1 MSTPG
6 GHDWGWAD
14 PSRPV
19 GGTKVSPN
27 RPPVVPED
35 PEVILDRAV
44 WRMSVLKVVLLLGLG
59 GLALRAGVLML
70 LPNERLQAKATVQ
83 FQHAV
88 TVEAPRGEIL
98 ARDGEVLATTVEMP
112 SLHADPSLLD
122 PNDAPALARALALIL
137 QKDEARILRQLRR
150 ANRQDVT
157 LARQLSPKKLEEVRG
172 LAPRGV
178 LWSRSVSTRYYPGR
192 HFGAQLL
199 GVVGHQGRGL
209 EGVELALDSYLRGD
223 TFMYI
228 QERDRQGRAIST
240 APGIRQMAKPGDTVQ
255 LSLHRGVQQAAE
267 LALDDLMERS
277 DPHSAS
283 AVVVDVKTGEI
294 LAMAN
299 RPTTNPNDRAS
310 RDVSALKNHAA
321 VDAHEPGSVMKP
333 FIVALA
339 LEKGIVTESTWVDC
353 ENGRWLVGRIP
364 IHDDHKHKVVR
375 LSEVIKFSSNIG
387 AAKLA
392 LQLGAASTIEGL
404 QAFGFAEKT
413 GLKLPAEVR
422 GYLRQVGKIKPIE
435 LATTAYGQGMTSTT
449 LQLASAY
456 AVLGNEGM
464 RMRPYLVAQIRD
476 HAGNLQLQNGPR
488 QLGQVVSKDVAKSV
502 VRMMETVL
510 EEGGTGTLARVP
522 GYSAAGKTGTAQRV
536 VSGEP
541 GYSATER
548 VASFAGLVPAS
559 NPRIAIAVVADRPQN
574 KSRFGGTVAG
584 PAFSMIAA
592 QSMRVLGIPEDRPE
606 EGGESGSQ
614 ASQGTQQT
622 VEHPVELVWGDEG
635 LVIPD
640 VQGLA
645 MRDVLALVDGSGL
658 ELSMQGAGVA
668 IEQVPPPGGLLM
680 AGERLEVRFQ

>member
-1 MSTPG
+1 
-6 GHDWGWAD
+6 
-14 PSRPV
+14 
-19 GGTKVSPN
+19 
-27 RPPVVPED
+27 
-35 PEVILDRAV
+35 
-44 WRMSVLKVVLLLGLG
+44 MSVLKVALLLGLG

-70 LPNERLQAKATVQ
+70 LPNERLQAKATIQ

-122 PNDAPALARALALIL
+122 PGAIPALARDLAEIL
-137 QKDEARILRQLRR
+137 QKDEARLLSQLSRSS
-150 ANRQDVT
+150 RQDVT
-157 LARQLSPKKLEEVRG
+157 LSRQLSPQKLEEVRG

-192 HFGAQLL
+192 HFAAQLL

-209 EGVELALDSYLRGD
+209 EGVELALDGYLRGD

-255 LSLHRGVQQAAE
+255 LSIHRGVQQAAE
-267 LALDDLMERS
+267 LALDDLVERS
-277 DPHSAS
+277 EPYSAS

-294 LAMAN
+294 LAIAN
-299 RPTTNPNDRAS
+299 RPTTNPNDRVN
-310 RDVSALKNHAA
+310 REISALKNHAA
-321 VDAHEPGSVMKP
+321 VDAHEPGSVLKP

-339 LEKGIVTESTWVDC
+339 MEKGLVNEATWVDC

-387 AAKLA
+387 AAKMA
-392 LQLGAASTIEGL
+392 FQLGAESTIEGL
-404 QAFGFAEKT
+404 KAFGFAEKT
-413 GLKLPAEVR
+413 GMKLPAEVN
-422 GYLRQVGKIKPIE
+422 GFLREVGKIKPIE
-435 LATTAYGQGMTSTT
+435 LATTAFGQGMTATT
-449 LQLASAY
+449 LQMASAY

-464 RMRPYLVAQIRD
+464 RMRPYLVDEIRD

-488 QLGQVVSKDVAKSV
+488 QLGQVVSKEVAKSV

-510 EEGGTGTLARVP
+510 EDGGTGTLARVP

-536 VSGEP
+536 VAGEP
-541 GYSATER
+541 GYSARER

-559 NPRIAIAVVADRPQN
+559 NPRIAIAVVVDRPQSQ
-574 KSRFGGTVAG
+574 SRFGGTVAG

-606 EGGESGSQ
+606 VGSLKPVKTP
-614 ASQGTQQT
+614 APAQQINT
-622 VEHPVELVWGDEG
+622 HPVELVWADES
-635 LVIPD
+635 LVVPD

-645 MRDVLALVDGSGL
+645 MRDVLALVNGSGL
-658 ELSMQGAGVA
+658 ELSLQGAGVA
-668 IEQVPPPGGLLM
+668 IEQAPAPGALLM
-680 AGERLEVRFQ
+680 AGDRLEVRFQ